1 MYEYNGWESM
11 NIMNVIK
18 KFDGAK
24 LAQSVIKK
32 LGGPKLTHN
41 AGVKI

>member
-11 NIMNVIK
+11 NIISVIK
-18 KFDGAK
+18 KFDGPK
-24 LAQSVIKK
+24 LALSVIKK
-32 LGGPKLTHN
+32 LGGPKLTQS